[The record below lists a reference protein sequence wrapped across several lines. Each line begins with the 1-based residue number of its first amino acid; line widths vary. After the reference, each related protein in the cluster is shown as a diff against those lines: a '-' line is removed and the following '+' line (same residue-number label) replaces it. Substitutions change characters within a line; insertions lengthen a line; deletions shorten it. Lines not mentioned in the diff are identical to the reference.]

1 LETVVN
7 DVQAAC
13 GPRKIVID
21 PVTRVEGHGKVTI
34 QLDAAGEVERA
45 RFHIVEFRG
54 FEQFIRGRMYSE
66 VPVIVQRLCGICPVS
81 HHLCA
86 GKAIDMLVGVDRL
99 TPTAEKMR
107 RLMHYGQI
115 LQSNAVN
122 FFHLASPDLLLGIE
136 SPIGKRNI
144 LGVIERFP
152 EVGKWA
158 ILIRKFGQEVI
169 AATGGRRIHPR
180 LCVPGGVNQ
189 NLDLKHRDALRRDID
204 QIIGWCGEALV
215 MHQRLVHSQAQ
226 LYQTFPN
233 IRSSYVSLVGPEKEM
248 ELYDG
253 VLRAIDSNGTSI
265 FEAMEARDY
274 RDYLS
279 EEVRAWSYAKFPYIR
294 SLGTQD
300 GWYRVGP
307 LAQLNC
313 CAFIDTPL
321 AEAARKDFMALG
333 GGGLVHATLAY
344 HWARLITMIHCGEK
358 IRELLFDD
366 DLQGTDWVV
375 TGQRRA
381 EGIAIVEAP
390 RGTLIHHY
398 KADTDGKI
406 TSANLIV
413 STTNNNEAINRSVK
427 QVAATYLNGHEITE
441 GLLNHIEVAIRAYD
455 PCLSCATHA
464 IGDMPLIVTL
474 QNAQGSV
481 LAQRIKE

>member
-1 LETVVN
+1 
-7 DVQAAC
+7 
-13 GPRKIVID
+13 
-21 PVTRVEGHGKVTI
+21 
-34 QLDAAGEVERA
+34 
-45 RFHIVEFRG
+45 
-54 FEQFIRGRMYSE
+54 
-66 VPVIVQRLCGICPVS
+66 
-81 HHLCA
+81 
-86 GKAIDMLVGVDRL
+86 
-99 TPTAEKMR
+99 
-107 RLMHYGQI
+107 
-115 LQSNAVN
+115 VN

-180 LCVPGGVNQ
+180 LCIPGGVNQ
-189 NLDLKHRDALRRDID
+189 NLDSKPRDALRGDID
-204 QIIGWCGEALV
+204 RIIAWCGEALV
-215 MHQRLVHSQAQ
+215 MHQRLVHAQAD

-233 IRSSYVSLVGPEKEM
+233 IRSSYMSLVGPQKEM

-253 VLRAIDSNGTSI
+253 VLRAIDSNGNSI
-265 FEAMEARDY
+265 FEATEARDY
-274 RDYLS
+274 RNHLT
-279 EEVRAWSYAKFPYIR
+279 EEVRSWSYAKFPYIR
-294 SLGTQD
+294 SIGKEE

-321 AEAARKDFMALG
+321 AEAARKDFMAQG
-333 GGGLVHATLAY
+333 GSGLVHATLAY

-358 IRELLFDD
+358 IRELLFDE
-366 DLQGTDWVV
+366 DLQGTDLVAH
-375 TGQRRA
+375 GERRA

-398 KADTDGKI
+398 TADMEGKI

-413 STTNNNEAINRSVK
+413 STTNNNEAINRSVT

-474 QNAQGSV
+474 EDAQGSI
-481 LAQRIKE
+481 LARRIKE

>member
-1 LETVVN
+1 
-7 DVQAAC
+7 
-13 GPRKIVID
+13 
-21 PVTRVEGHGKVTI
+21 
-34 QLDAAGEVERA
+34 
-45 RFHIVEFRG
+45 
-54 FEQFIRGRMYSE
+54 
-66 VPVIVQRLCGICPVS
+66 
-81 HHLCA
+81 
-86 GKAIDMLVGVDRL
+86 
-99 TPTAEKMR
+99 
-107 RLMHYGQI
+107 
-115 LQSNAVN
+115 
-122 FFHLASPDLLLGIE
+122 
-136 SPIGKRNI
+136 
-144 LGVIERFP
+144 
-152 EVGKWA
+152 
-158 ILIRKFGQEVI
+158 
-169 AATGGRRIHPR
+169 
-180 LCVPGGVNQ
+180 
-189 NLDLKHRDALRRDID
+189 
-204 QIIGWCGEALV
+204 
-215 MHQRLVHSQAQ
+215 
-226 LYQTFPN
+226 
-233 IRSSYVSLVGPEKEM
+233 
-248 ELYDG
+248 
-253 VLRAIDSNGTSI
+253 
-265 FEAMEARDY
+265 
-274 RDYLS
+274 
-279 EEVRAWSYAKFPYIR
+279 
-294 SLGTQD
+294 
-300 GWYRVGP
+300 VGP